1 MLVRLK
7 ADTTAII
14 VGVCFRRNM
23 RPQNLSHPRA
33 IRFAALIVAFVLSV
47 ATGACSRPDA
57 DVQADLQRQ
66 LAADT
71 ATAGITATVTEGVAR
86 LSGVTQTKAQQ
97 DRAMD
102 ISRSVKGVKE
112 VESAMRMDDASLAEA
127 VKTAVAADES
137 VRGIPLRVEATN
149 GEVRLFSDSTN
160 ADQRARLLQ
169 VAGAVYGVTHVE
181 DNMK

>member
-1 MLVRLK
+1 
-7 ADTTAII
+7 
-14 VGVCFRRNM
+14 M
-23 RPQNLSHPRA
+23 RPQDLSHPRLNQLS
-33 IRFAALIVAFVLSV
+33 ALMLALVLSV
-47 ATGACSRPDA
+47 AAGACSRPDA

-66 LAADT
+66 LTADT
-71 ATAGITATVTEGVAR
+71 ATAGITATVTNGVAR

-102 ISRSVKGVKE
+102 ITRSVKGVKE
-112 VESAMRMDDASLAEA
+112 VESAMRMDDAALAEA
-127 VKTAVAADES
+127 VKTAVAADEA

-160 ADQRARLLQ
+160 ADQRTRLMQ

-181 DNMK
+181 DHMK